1 MSVVENLMAEFA
13 ARGRRY
19 LWTDAFAVCNYVA
32 LGDLAHARELVDK
45 VHATLAHARTG
56 GWLPNADEQHPTRG
70 GLRSGKSED
79 DGQVFHYLTRWMHAL
94 ERLGL
99 ASGDVRY
106 GTWARELAETAHRA
120 FVHGRLH
127 DPLDGYATARE
138 LGLDKIAESYRAL
151 VSMDALATTEPL
163 GIGGMLVD
171 AYRLS
176 RLGIDAPLRTVLL
189 RDARIGLLAC
199 LRRGELRRSPD
210 ARMPYR
216 ELGLAIGLLAAGRLG
231 APGFPAELGAEL
243 VEYWS
248 HERDRPSYLANVDIN
263 DVMLATA
270 MQPDGYL
277 DASSET
283 DASNNRRS
291 SAA

>member
-13 ARGRRY
+13 ARGRRH

-32 LGDLAHARELVDK
+32 LGDLVHAKELVDK

-56 GWLPNADEQHPTRG
+56 GWLPGASEQQPTRG
-70 GLRSGKSED
+70 GLRTGGSDED
-79 DGQVFHYLTRWMHAL
+79 VQEFHHLTRWMHAL
-94 ERLGL
+94 ERLGR
-99 ASGDVRY
+99 ASGDARY
-106 GTWARELAETAHRA
+106 GSWARDLAEVAHRA

-171 AYRLS
+171 AFRLA
-176 RLGIDAPLRTVLL
+176 RLGSDVPLRTVLL
-189 RDARIGLLAC
+189 RDARIGLLAY
-199 LRRGELRRSPD
+199 LRRGELRRPVD
-210 ARMPYR
+210 ARIPCR
-216 ELGLAIGLLAAGRLG
+216 ELGLAIGLAAAGRLG
-231 APGFPAELGAEL
+231 APGFPSELGPEL
-243 VEYWS
+243 IAFWS
-248 HERDRPSYLANVDIN
+248 QQRDLDTYRAHVDIN

-270 MQPDGYL
+270 ILPDGYL
-277 DASSET
+277 DASSASET
-283 DASNNRRS
+283 SNNRRS